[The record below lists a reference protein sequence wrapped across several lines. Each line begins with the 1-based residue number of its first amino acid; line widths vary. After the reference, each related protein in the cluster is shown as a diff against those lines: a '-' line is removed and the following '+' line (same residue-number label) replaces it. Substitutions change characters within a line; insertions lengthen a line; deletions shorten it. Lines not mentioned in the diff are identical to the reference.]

1 MPLVCPAFELFDFAT
16 SPSAVLLDKEL
27 IKQHVTQLQ
36 KRFRDLACRA
46 YNHVNIDVDS
56 FRICLINLDVSQ
68 KDEHQTF
75 IDDHLMTIEPG
86 TTLGDLWAKLSR
98 YWNFLNFNLL
108 EYVVSNYGTKELK
121 HKMDEYVNDLQSFRK
136 ATRLC
141 DFIECWPVK
150 GKAPPETELRKFVTK
165 MKHDWDECTLE
176 DLYMLEGTITSK
188 FFLPKFAFQL
198 EEIKKGCI
206 SITWLIP
213 APYVKTLQEAIENTS
228 HDFFME
234 QAIESV
240 TVDGQQ
246 CYPFPFTMHS
256 GHEKEIK
263 SGTSMIYIYNSY
275 FSKTYLHA
283 HHIILV
289 LSLSIM
295 P

>member
-27 IKQHVTQLQ
+27 IKQHVAQLEE
-36 KRFRDLACRA
+36 RFGDLACRA
-46 YNHVNIDVDS
+46 YDHVNIDGDS
-56 FRICLINLDVSQ
+56 FRNRLINLDVSR

-75 IDDHLMTIEPG
+75 INDHLMTVKPG
-86 TTLGDLWAKLSR
+86 TPLFDLWGKLSM

-108 EYVVSNYGTKELK
+108 EYVVSKYGTKELK

-141 DFIECWPVK
+141 DFIECWPVT
-150 GKAPPETELRKFVTK
+150 GKAPETELRKFVTK

-176 DLYMLEGTITSK
+176 DLDMLQGTITSK

-256 GHEKEIK
+256 GHEKETK
-263 SGTSMIYIYNSY
+263 SGTSMIYIYI
-275 FSKTYLHA
+275 TV
-283 HHIILV
+283 I
-289 LSLSIM
+289 SLKHTCM
-295 P
+295 HTT